1 MTIPKK
7 TIQEIQRR
15 LLEIETYRSHYLYK
29 EARTLCQELAA
40 FIKKSEAVKSKQTFL
55 AKIDKKV
62 NQIEHELE
70 AFSALSSSVE
80 MSPDQQSVVR
90 QLFVSRK
97 GGDASADFE
106 AATALLVFGQ
116 HSAAL
121 DAFKALLDDDTHRI
135 AAAKSILRCHLG
147 EGHIKEAAKEYLA
160 WLKDDSFPPKAVESV
175 RVFLQAV
182 LTKKGYKQRLPEP
195 VIIEAVTMEPE
206 PEPEPDEGDVLTIV
220 LPFVNKRFRK
230 QEVVLDVNFQHGKRI
245 NCIIPSHQ
253 KELSGYFK
261 AGSVFSDVQVN
272 GTAMVTFCS
281 IRLIEVS
288 NIRVGRHAGDT
299 TITMEVLANC

>member
-1 MTIPKK
+1 MTIPNKI
-7 TIQEIQRR
+7 IQEIQKR

-29 EARTLCQELAA
+29 EARIRCQELAE
-40 FIKKSEAVKSKQTFL
+40 FIKTNEAVKNKQTFL

-62 NQIEHELE
+62 KQIEHELD

-80 MSPDQQSVVR
+80 MSPHQQSVVR
-90 QLFVSRK
+90 QLFASGK

-116 HSAAL
+116 YAAAL
-121 DAFKALLDDDTHRI
+121 DAFKALLGDDTHRI
-135 AAAKSILRCHLG
+135 AAAKSILRGHLA
-147 EGHIKEAAKEYLA
+147 EGHFKEAAQEYLA

-206 PEPEPDEGDVLTIV
+206 PESEPDEGDFLSIV

-230 QEVVLDVNFQHGKRI
+230 QEIVLDVNFQRGKRI

-253 KELSGYFK
+253 KNVSNYFK

-288 NIRVGRHAGDT
+288 KIKVGRHAGDT
-299 TITMEVLANC
+299 TITMEVLDSC

>member
-1 MTIPKK
+1 MTIPNKI
-7 TIQEIQRR
+7 IQEIQKR

-29 EARTLCQELAA
+29 EARTRCLELAA
-40 FIKKSEAVKSKQTFL
+40 FIKKNEAVKSKQAFL

-62 NQIEHELE
+62 KQVEHELE
-70 AFSALSSSVE
+70 TFSALSSSVE

-90 QLFVSRK
+90 QLFVSGK
-97 GGDASADFE
+97 DGDTSADFE
-106 AATALLVFGQ
+106 TATALLVFGQ
-116 HSAAL
+116 HAAAL

-135 AAAKSILRCHLG
+135 AAAKSILRCHLA

-182 LTKKGYKQRLPEP
+182 LTKKGYKQRLPQP
-195 VIIEAVTMEPE
+195 VIIEAVTVEL
-206 PEPEPDEGDVLTIV
+206 EPEPDEGDFLSIV
-220 LPFVNKRFRK
+220 LPFVNKRLRK
-230 QEVVLDVNFQHGKRI
+230 QEIVLDVNFQRGKRV
-245 NCIIPSHQ
+245 NCIIPSHH
-253 KELSGYFK
+253 KSLSGYFK
-261 AGSVFSDVQVN
+261 AGSVFDDVQVN

-288 NIRVGRHAGDT
+288 KIKVGRHAGDT
-299 TITMEVLANC
+299 TITMEVLDTC